1 MKTAAAPNRSTAR
14 RGGGTPTPPE
24 SRGAAIRP
32 GTLPLAIA
40 NRNTHVNT
48 NTAVCAEQADPQ
60 ARREAVLAQ
69 LRRERARRQ
78 LALDAIE
85 AHLREQPSARSIRA
99 CARRWCT
106 AITFLADDVIAAQN
120 GTENPE

>member
-1 MKTAAAPNRSTAR
+1 M
-14 RGGGTPTPPE
+14 
-24 SRGAAIRP
+24 
-32 GTLPLAIA
+32 
-40 NRNTHVNT
+40 NT